1 LHSEPK
7 SRLDRF
13 AVIDGVASRLEE
25 SPPLLRRRWS
35 SDAKARILEE
45 ALAPGANVSAVAR
58 SHGISPQQLFAW
70 RRNALRSGAISLF
83 PVPEGQSFAPVVVA
97 RDNNHHTGGLDIVI
111 GDVTICVGSD
121 VAPALLVEAIRAV
134 RSA

>member
-1 LHSEPK
+1 MQSEPK

-13 AVIDGVASRLEE
+13 AVIEGVASRLEE

-58 SHGISPQQLFAW
+58 SHGVSPQQLFAW
-70 RRNALRSGAISLF
+70 RRRALRSGELSL
-83 PVPEGQSFAPVVVA
+83 VPMPDGQSFASVVVTRDA
-97 RDNNHHTGGLDIVI
+97 RDRTGGLEILI
-111 GDVTICVGSD
+111 ADVTIRIGSD
-121 VAPALLVEAIRAV
+121 VSPALLVEAIRAV